1 MIAVPPPNITGSLH
15 MGHALNGTMQDAIIR
30 LRRMQGRK
38 ALWICGTDHAGI
50 ATQNVVERMLER
62 MNLTREELGRE
73 EFVRRVWNWR
83 EESGATIIDQ
93 FQQLG
98 CSLDYEH
105 ERFTMDDEYAK
116 AVVLVFVKMY
126 ERGYLYRA
134 NRMVNWCPVCH
145 TAISDLEVEHV
156 EVDDTLYSVDYEL
169 VGGGHVTVATVRPVT
184 LLGDTAVAVNPADE
198 RYRDLIGRRAI
209 VPLVG
214 REVPIVGDE
223 HVEMDVGTGALKVTP
238 GHDPNDLEIARRH
251 GLEEIAVIG
260 FDGRMTEAAGERYAG
275 LTSEE
280 AHALVVAD
288 LREHG
293 LLRDEQ
299 PWRHSVGHCSRSGN
313 RVEPLVSLQWFCEMQ
328 ELAAPAIAA
337 VREGRVRFLPKSRE
351 RIYFDWMEQIRP
363 WCVSRQLWWG
373 HQLPVWYCSCGETI
387 VQVEPPT
394 HCPRASPAELERDP
408 DVLDTWFS
416 SALWPFA
423 TLGWPDDTPRLRAF
437 YPGHALF
444 TARDII
450 NLWVARMIMTGI
462 AFTGHEPFQDVVI
475 HPTVLAA
482 DGRRM
487 SKSLGT
493 GVDPLELIA
502 RHGADATRYGLLKM
516 SSTQDVKFA
525 EGMIEEGRGLC
536 NKLWNAARLILLHVD
551 PEAAPGA
558 VAGPAGRC
566 VDPRPDGRRDGRD
579 HRRARRLRLRSG
591 GQGALPLPLERRLR
605 LVPRG
610 CQGAALRRGR
620 GGKREVSAT
629 LLHVL
634 DADAPPRAPG
644 AAARHRAHL
653 GGARRARRPR
663 ARCLARAGRA
673 PRDVDAERAV
683 AAGVRLRR
691 QAASVARR
699 DQAGATRAA
708 HAARL
713 AGARGRR
720 ARRVARERHDRGSR
734 RRTAAPSCASST
746 RSHPATPGSTA
757 RSGRRGAS
765 CGRATSGSSRTH
777 EAEAERARRQAR
789 RHALRGARTGPPR
802 RRPSATR
809 RSASSAR
816 RPSCARVSPISARD
830 RSRLSGV
837 ARPVRDEA
845 RPGAHHALLE
855 QLDDPHEQLDA
866 IHVVG
871 TNGKSSTVRFAAAAL
886 TATGLRTGAYLS
898 PHVVGWDE
906 RVQVDGRPIG
916 PGAFALAARPRAG
929 RGAAVERERGEGPTQ
944 FEALTAAAF
953 LVLAEAGVEACV
965 VEAGLGG
972 RHDATRVIERASSG

>member
-1 MIAVPPPNITGSLH
+1 MDAAARTRLEAETRYDPAAVEPAMFARWRESKAFEVEPDDPGEPFVIAVPPPNITGSLH

-50 ATQNVVERMLER
+50 ATQNVVERMLGR

-83 EESGATIIDQ
+83 DESGATIIDQ

-184 LLGDTAVAVNPADE
+184 LLGDTAVAVNPGDE

-223 HVEMDVGTGALKVTP
+223 HVETDVGTGALKVTP
-238 GHDPNDLEIARRH
+238 GHDPNDLEIGRRH

-275 LTSEE
+275 LTTDD
-280 AHALVVAD
+280 AHTLVVAD
-288 LREHG
+288 LRKG
-293 LLRDEQ
+293 GRLREEQ

-337 VREGRVRFLPKSRE
+337 VREGRVRFFPKSRE

-394 HCPRASPAELERDP
+394 HCPSCQSADLQRDP

-423 TLGWPDDTPRLRAF
+423 TLGWPDDTARLRAF

-462 AFTGHEPFQDVVI
+462 AFAGAEPFQDVII
-475 HPTVLAA
+475 HPTVLAT

-502 RHGADATRYGLLKM
+502 KHGADATRYGLLKM

-536 NKLWNAARLILLHVD
+536 NKLWNAARLILLNVD
-551 PEAAPGA
+551 PDAVAAPTRAEPVDAWILGRLDDGVAEVTAELDGYDFSAAVKALYRFVWNDVCDWYLEAAK
-558 VAGPAGRC
+558 
-566 VDPRPDGRRDGRD
+566 
-579 HRRARRLRLRSG
+579 ARLYGTDETAR
-591 GQGALPLPLERRLR
+591 
-605 LVPRG
+605 
-610 CQGAALRRGR
+610 
-620 GGKREVSAT
+620 REVSET

-634 DADAPPRAPG
+634 GATLRLSHPVLPHVTERIWEELDEASVLARAAWPGAGGTPRDATVEEEVDAAFEFVVKLRQLRASAELPPRTSLALQEWPLPRVAGLVETLGSARVVTLGETEGWRFIDVIPAGTVSVMVLAQGEAPNLLPRYEREL
-644 AAARHRAHL
+644 ASAEAEVE
-653 GGARRARRPR
+653 RARRKLAD
-663 ARCLARAGRA
+663 ARFVERA
-673 PRDVDAERAV
+673 PAHLVDAERDKAERFERE
-683 AAGVRLRR
+683 AGELR
-691 QAASVARR
+691 
-699 DQAGATRAA
+699 
-708 HAARL
+708 ARL
-713 AGARGRR
+713 ADLGA
-720 ARRVARERHDRGSR
+720 
-734 RRTAAPSCASST
+734 
-746 RSHPATPGSTA
+746 
-757 RSGRRGAS
+757 
-765 CGRATSGSSRTH
+765 
-777 EAEAERARRQAR
+777 
-789 RHALRGARTGPPR
+789 
-802 RRPSATR
+802 
-809 RSASSAR
+809 
-816 RPSCARVSPISARD
+816 
-830 RSRLSGV
+830 
-837 ARPVRDEA
+837 
-845 RPGAHHALLE
+845 
-855 QLDDPHEQLDA
+855 
-866 IHVVG
+866 
-871 TNGKSSTVRFAAAAL
+871 
-886 TATGLRTGAYLS
+886 
-898 PHVVGWDE
+898 
-906 RVQVDGRPIG
+906 
-916 PGAFALAARPRAG
+916 
-929 RGAAVERERGEGPTQ
+929 
-944 FEALTAAAF
+944 
-953 LVLAEAGVEACV
+953 
-965 VEAGLGG
+965 
-972 RHDATRVIERASSG
+972 